1 MMTLFVRFLFLVP
14 LALVLISPAR
24 GQECRD
30 RDGDGAGLEE
40 SCPKPQDCEDR
51 SWSRRP
57 GALEVCDGF
66 DTDCDGLLDQGCPT
80 WCSRPFLKLLANELN
95 SPPVTDTQD
104 ADAFLGDDGFMI
116 GFRTGTAGG
125 GSAGFAAGFDR
136 SARLLDSAS
145 RLSGA
150 SDPQLWLERLKVVEA
165 GDRMLFVW
173 LERNTNTEIRLLK
186 AQLTD
191 RLGRPIA
198 PVQTLSP
205 DSLPF
210 GVWDGAYR
218 PVWTGHRFAVFWTPA
233 AFSSRNQ
240 LFVSFV
246 EEEGT
251 ARTPVLVTDD
261 LDGQRSRLNQMAGV
275 WSGDHF
281 LLATDLDK
289 TPAGSPNLWVL
300 PVNADGTARHPAAPL
315 GTYGVNPKWTRMEN
329 QFLLTWLDEQPYV
342 SRLQFSIFDREGLL
356 LNPPGIRTLP
366 APPEGGIG
374 EFDGSW
380 TGAMV
385 GILAST
391 ETWGGSEYNYKWWLW
406 RIQPDGALVG
416 SGPALLSDSKALS
429 AINRLIW
436 AGEEFWIFGRTKA
449 NKLYRFQVACSCAD
463 ADGDQYD
470 PCSGQDCD
478 DSDPATHPG
487 APEICRGGR
496 DENCNG
502 LIDCEDPACPA
513 GPGPG
518 AEADLR
524 WDSHGLRWG
533 PVPGA
538 QIYDLSRGLWSD
550 VVRRGDLKAA
560 ECPGRWL
567 VTPAWSDDGRK
578 PPVGDLLWY
587 LVRAEGEPCRRGPW
601 GSSLDVGA
609 CR

>member
-1 MMTLFVRFLFLVP
+1 MKTIFVRFLFLAP
-14 LALVLISPAR
+14 LALIMISPAR

-40 SCPKPQDCEDR
+40 SCPMPQDCEDR

-57 GALEVCDGF
+57 GAFEACDGF

-80 WCSRPFLKLLANELN
+80 WCRQPFLKLLANELK
-95 SPPVTDTQD
+95 SPPVTYSEG
-104 ADAFLGDDGFMI
+104 ADVCLADDGFI
-116 GFRTGTAGG
+116 VGFQTRRAAG

-136 SARLLDSAS
+136 SARPLDSAS
-145 RLSGA
+145 GLSEA
-150 SDPQLWLERLKVVEA
+150 SDPLLWLERPKVAEA

-173 LERNTNTEIRLLK
+173 LERNTTTEMRTLK

-191 RLGRPIA
+191 RLGRPTA

-205 DSLPF
+205 DSLPD
-210 GVWDGAYR
+210 GVWDGHYR
-218 PVWTGHRFAVFWTPA
+218 PVWTGQRFAVFWTPRGG
-233 AFSSRNQ
+233 SLRNQ

-246 EEEGT
+246 EEDGT
-251 ARTPVLVTDD
+251 ARPSVLVTNN
-261 LDGQRSRLNQMAGV
+261 LDGQRSRLSQMSSV

-281 LLATDLDK
+281 LLATNLDT
-289 TPAGSPNLWVL
+289 TPTGSPDLWVL
-300 PVNADGTARHPAAPL
+300 PVNADGTPRHPAVPV
-315 GTYGVNPKWTRMEN
+315 GSYGDLPQWIHMGDR
-329 QFLLTWLDEQPYV
+329 FLLTWLYALPFV
-342 SRLQFSIFDREGLL
+342 SRLEFAIFDHEGLL
-356 LNPPGIRTLP
+356 LDPPGIRTLP
-366 APPEGGIG
+366 APPEGGIAQ
-374 EFDGSW
+374 FDGSW

-406 RIQPDGALVG
+406 RIKPDGALVG
-416 SGPALLSDSKALS
+416 SGPTLLSDSPTLS
-429 AINRLIW
+429 GIKRLIW
-436 AGEEFWIFGRTKA
+436 AGEEFWVFGRTKA
-449 NKLYRFQVACSCAD
+449 NKLYRFRVACSCVD

-470 PCSGQDCD
+470 PCLGHDCD
-478 DSDPATHPG
+478 DSDPATHPR

-502 LIDCEDPACPA
+502 LIDCEDPACPV

-518 AEADLR
+518 DVVDLR
-524 WDSHGLRWG
+524 WDSHGLRWE

-538 QIYDLSRGLWSD
+538 QVYDLSRGLWSD

-560 ECPGRWL
+560 ECPSRWL
-567 VTPAWSDDGRK
+567 VTPAWNDDGRK

-601 GSSLDVGA
+601 GSSLEGAA